1 MKFLNAIAIIVLLT
15 LSFTAHSQQDEKIQ
29 KTPEER
35 AKRELKAIQ
44 KECNL
49 SNEQSVKVEQIL
61 VTTQNKL
68 AIVKASKPAQRGDR
82 LKEMKTIG
90 EEQNTEMAK
99 ILSPEQYTK
108 YQALIEKQKEKIRNR
123 MMERQAGGM
132 AE

>member
-1 MKFLNAIAIIVLLT
+1 MKFLNAIAMILLLT
-15 LSFTAHSQQDEKIQ
+15 LSFTVQSQQDEKIQ

-61 VTTQNKL
+61 LTTQKKL
-68 AIVKASKPAQRGDR
+68 AIVKASKPVQRGDR
-82 LKEMKTIG
+82 LKEMKTISDD
-90 EEQNTEMAK
+90 QNTEMAK

-123 MMERQAGGM
+123 MKERQAEGI
-132 AE
+132 AD

>member
-90 EEQNTEMAK
+90 EDQNTEMAK
-99 ILSPEQYTK
+99 VLSPEQYTK

-123 MMERQAGGM
+123 MMERQAENM

>member
-1 MKFLNAIAIIVLLT
+1 MKFLNAIAMILMLT
-15 LSFTAHSQQDEKIQ
+15 ISFTAHSLQDEKTQ
-29 KTPEER
+29 KTPEEK

-61 VTTQNKL
+61 LTAQNKL
-68 AIVKASKPAQRGDR
+68 AIVKASKPAQRGYR

-99 ILSPEQYTK
+99 VLSPEQYTK
-108 YQALIEKQKEKIRNR
+108 YQALIEKQKEKIINR
-123 MMERQAGGM
+123 MME
-132 AE
+132 